1 MPVSPSRYELLQKR
15 LDRFMRMLHGV
26 GKGNERAVHRT
37 RVASRRLREL
47 LPVLQLEGE
56 DAGDLGRRLR
66 KVSQRLG
73 RLRELDVTV
82 VLIDELRKLGGFEP
96 NALDLVASAVSD
108 KRERARERLLAKWPP
123 REIRRVESKLT
134 ALAED
139 LQAADRKAG
148 RSRTAARGVYW
159 AVDARIHRRAGELSA
174 AIEDAGAVYLPERV
188 HAVRVALKKFRYAVE
203 LANEITSDKRRSA
216 QLRILKRSQDL
227 LGRWHDRQV
236 LIERVRQLQAS
247 LTPPSINMW
256 RRLNRLVTLLET
268 DCRRL
273 HARYVRESVAIAMVC
288 SRVSGRSPS
297 AAERAS

>member
-1 MPVSPSRYELLQKR
+1 MPVSPFRYELLQKR
-15 LDRFMRMLHGV
+15 LDRFTRMLHGV

-56 DAGDLGRRLR
+56 VAGELGRRLR

-82 VLIDELRKLGGFEP
+82 VLIDELRKSGGFEP
-96 NALDLVASAVSD
+96 NALDVVASAVSD
-108 KRERARERLLAKWPP
+108 ERARARERLLAKWSL
-123 REIRRVESKLT
+123 REIRRVESKFT

-148 RSRTAARGVYW
+148 RSRPAARGVYW
-159 AVDARIHRRAGELSA
+159 AVDARIHRRAEELRA

-203 LANEITSDKRRSA
+203 LANEIASDKRRSV

-247 LTPPSINMW
+247 LTPPSIQMW
-256 RRLNRLVTLLET
+256 RRLNRLVTFLET

-288 SRVSGRSPS
+288 SRVSGRPPS

>member
-15 LDRFMRMLHGV
+15 LDRFTRMLHGV

-56 DAGDLGRRLR
+56 HAGDLGRRLR
-66 KVSQRLG
+66 KVSHRLG

-82 VLIDELRKLGGFEP
+82 VLIEELRKSGGFEP
-96 NALDLVASAVSD
+96 NALDLVASVVSD
-108 KRERARERLLAKWPP
+108 DRERARERLLAKWPL

-216 QLRILKRSQDL
+216 QLRVLKRSQDL

>member
-15 LDRFMRMLHGV
+15 LDRFTRMLHGV

-56 DAGDLGRRLR
+56 HAGDLGRRLR
-66 KVSQRLG
+66 KVSHRLG

-82 VLIDELRKLGGFEP
+82 VLIEELRKSGGFEP
-96 NALDLVASAVSD
+96 NALDLVASVVSD
-108 KRERARERLLAKWPP
+108 DRERARERLLAKWPL

-216 QLRILKRSQDL
+216 QLRVLKRSQDL

-288 SRVSGRSPS
+288 SRVSGRLPS

>member
-1 MPVSPSRYELLQKR
+1 MPVSPSRYELLQNR
-15 LDRFMRMLHGV
+15 LDRLTRMLHGV

-37 RVASRRLREL
+37 RIASRRLREL
-47 LPVLQLEGE
+47 LPVLQLEGG
-56 DAGDLGRRLR
+56 DAGELGRRLR

-82 VLIDELRKLGGFEP
+82 ALIDEIRKSGGFEP
-96 NALDLVASAVSD
+96 NALDVVASAVSD
-108 KRERARERLLAKWPP
+108 EREHARERLLAKWPL
-123 REIRRVESKLT
+123 REIRRAESKLA

-139 LQAADRKAG
+139 LQAADRKAW
-148 RSRTAARGVYW
+148 RSRTAAREVYW
-159 AVDARIHRRAGELSA
+159 AVDARIHRRAEELRA

-203 LANEITSDKRRSA
+203 LANEITSDKRRGA

-247 LTPPSINMW
+247 LTPPSIQMW

-288 SRVSGRSPS
+288 SRVGGRSTS